1 MVADMRF
8 LDCESNSLVERFCPR
23 ICRKL
28 PAAPGI
34 NKGLGIPCAIEELL
48 FELLVMINPRHFDV

>member
-8 LDCESNSLVERFCPR
+8 LDCEPNSLVERFCPR
-23 ICRKL
+23 ICQKL

-34 NKGLGIPCAIEELL
+34 KEIGIPWAIKETF
-48 FELLVMINPRHFDV
+48 FELLLMINPRHFDV